1 MLHALGNKHPAHS
14 SASISETAR
23 VLIVDDNPE
32 VSASLASLIDEYGY
46 QGEVAHNGRSALR
59 RIAQNPPDLILLDLQ
74 LPDVDG
80 LYICDDVKNN
90 KLTRLIPIIIVTACG
105 DRDAQLRSIEAGAE
119 GYLQK
124 PIDTQEL
131 KMRLRTLLRVKRL
144 NEMLE
149 PAENVI
155 FTLAR
160 AVEAKDPYTESHLQR
175 LAHYATAIGE
185 RLGLDDIALTELRY
199 GAILHDV
206 GKVGIDET
214 IIRKTGPLSPDEY
227 RVMQQ
232 HTLIGERIVAPL
244 RIAAHVGPIIRSH
257 HERWDG
263 YGYPDGLSGTAIP
276 LGARIVSVV
285 DAFDA
290 MTTQR
295 PYNRVRSHSEAL
307 SQLWAEAGTAWDPQI
322 VTIFAEWLLE
332 QKLVPML
339 EHSQG
344 V

>member
-1 MLHALGNKHPAHS
+1 MLCASDNNCPVHS
-14 SASISETAR
+14 STSVSETDR
-23 VLIVDDNPE
+23 VLIVDDNLE
-32 VSASLASLIDEYGY
+32 VAASLTRLIDDYGY
-46 QGEVAHNGRSALR
+46 QSEIAHDGRSALR
-59 RIAQNPPDLILLDLQ
+59 RVAQNPPDLILLDIQ

-80 LYICDDVKNN
+80 LYICDEVKNN

-105 DRDAQLRSIEAGAE
+105 DRNAQLRSIEAGAE

-124 PIDTQEL
+124 PIDVQEL
-131 KMRLRTLLRVKRL
+131 ETRLRTLLRVKRL

-160 AVEAKDPYTESHLQR
+160 TVEAKDPYTESHIQR

-185 RLGLDDIALTELRY
+185 RLGLNDVALTELRY

-214 IIRKTGPLSPDEY
+214 IIRKTGPLSPEEY

-263 YGYPDGLSGTAIP
+263 GGYPDGLSGTAIP

-307 SQLWAEAGTAWDPQI
+307 AQLWAEAGTAWDPQI
-322 VTIFAEWLLE
+322 VAIFSKWLLE
-332 QKLVPML
+332 QNLVSML
-339 EHSQG
+339 ERSQG